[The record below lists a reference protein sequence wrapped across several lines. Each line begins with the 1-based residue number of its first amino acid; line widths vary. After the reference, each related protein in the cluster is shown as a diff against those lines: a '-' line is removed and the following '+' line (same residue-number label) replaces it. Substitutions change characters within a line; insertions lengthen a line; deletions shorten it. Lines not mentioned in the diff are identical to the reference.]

1 MTDTEAKTNG
11 PLDGEKIPWDP
22 DDPEIQKEWRRP
34 ADIDQD
40 MKEMDRRKRVEMIL
54 NRSVSYLQSDIFKK

>member
-1 MTDTEAKTNG
+1 MADTEAKTNG
-11 PLDGEKIPWDP
+11 PMDGEKIPWDP
-22 DDPEIQKEWRRP
+22 DDPDVQRQMRRP

-54 NRSVSYLQSDIFKK
+54 NR